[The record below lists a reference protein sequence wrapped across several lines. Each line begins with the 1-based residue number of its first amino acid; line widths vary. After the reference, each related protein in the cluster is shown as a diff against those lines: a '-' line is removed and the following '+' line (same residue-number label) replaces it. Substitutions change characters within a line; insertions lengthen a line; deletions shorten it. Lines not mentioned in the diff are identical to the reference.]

1 MSVLRDIACH
11 SVGDLLNSGPLRCL
25 QKVHLEKYERLG
37 LDPCGSFCSV
47 ARIGRLALWV
57 ESVYCWLLRIDPSWT
72 ALHIYHM
79 PNVLSS
85 LDFVLDYFFGRSH
98 WTFFLRVEFFLP

>member
-1 MSVLRDIACH
+1 MSVLGDIARH
-11 SVGDLLNSGPLRCL
+11 GVGDLLDSGPSRCL
-25 QKVHLEKYERLG
+25 RKVRLEKYERLG

-47 ARIGRLALWV
+47 AQIGGFALWV

-72 ALHIYHM
+72 ASRIYHI

-85 LDFVLDYFFGRSH
+85 LDFVLDYFFGASFQSLSLDIV
-98 WTFFLRVEFFLP
+98 TIFS